1 MVFYGKIKK
10 IADGT
15 NNCYKKDLIFMINC
29 ELQRMDADNL
39 DNHAVSGRF
48 TNYFYNHGLA
58 DKNYAITREDLEKML
73 KILSA

>member
-1 MVFYGKIKK
+1 
-10 IADGT
+10 
-15 NNCYKKDLIFMINC
+15 MINC